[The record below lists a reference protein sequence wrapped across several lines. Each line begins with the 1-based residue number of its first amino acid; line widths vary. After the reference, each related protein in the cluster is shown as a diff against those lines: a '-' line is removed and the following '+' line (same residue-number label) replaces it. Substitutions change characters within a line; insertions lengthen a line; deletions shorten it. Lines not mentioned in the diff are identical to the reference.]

1 MSVLK
6 VGEADDELAAA
17 LADQNKLGQRQE
29 NRRRVIWVDRVFPF
43 KLGARYKEGVINRI
57 DRWVSGCGIKTG
69 SLSRD
74 ASSQIS
80 RGHGT
85 RKERPTCRSL

>member
-43 KLGARYKEGVINRI
+43 KLGASPSYSAVRADNGGN
-57 DRWVSGCGIKTG
+57 T
-69 SLSRD
+69 
-74 ASSQIS
+74 
-80 RGHGT
+80 
-85 RKERPTCRSL
+85 